1 MRGNTSL
8 IKIAMLCVAMAAVPD
23 CTSAFAQGHG
33 AANVGRPAV
42 SFQGRPAVA
51 GNRGLGHFE
60 RFDDSFR
67 GWSRFGGAF
76 DRGRGF
82 GTNIVV
88 VPNAVAPPYAGPP
101 LGYDALG
108 CVLHRPVQT
117 PYGTAMEP
125 VYVC

>member
-23 CTSAFAQGHG
+23 CTTAFAQSRG

-42 SFQGRPAVA
+42 SFQGR
-51 GNRGLGHFE
+51 
-60 RFDDSFR
+60 
-67 GWSRFGGAF
+67 GWSRFGGTF

>member
-51 GNRGLGHFE
+51 ENRGHFG